1 MVVELGVFSV
11 TSAIMLVATGV
22 FALWYLTSS
31 QKPRSYLLLPAIT
44 GIAGV
49 LYAVMALSSA
59 GTIGQNVIVEARYL
73 DWVLTTPMIVAYIGL
88 TAGANKRLIG
98 KAMAA
103 DAVMI
108 AAGYVATTV
117 TGTARWA
124 GFAVSML
131 AFIYL
136 LYLLVT
142 KVTAVANDRT
152 PAVQSTFRTIRDLTI
167 VLWCV
172 YPILW
177 LMGPSGFGVVRIAD
191 YHFVI
196 ASLDLTAKVGF
207 DAIVAARAARVSTML
222 EDQTF
227 SGALN

>member
-1 MVVELGVFSV
+1 MVVELDVFSA
-11 TSAIMLVATGV
+11 TSAIMLLATGV
-22 FALWYLTSS
+22 FVVWYLQSS
-31 QKPRSYLLLPAIT
+31 QKPQSYLLLPAIT

-49 LYAVMALSSA
+49 LYLIMALSSA
-59 GTIGQNVIVEARYL
+59 GTIGSDVIVEARYL
-73 DWVLTTPMIVAYIGL
+73 DWLLTTPLIVAYIGL
-88 TAGANKRLIG
+88 TAGAGKRLIG

-103 DAVMI
+103 DVLMI
-108 AAGYVATTV
+108 AAGYVATSFS
-117 TGTARWA
+117 GAARWA
-124 GFAVSML
+124 GFTVSML
-131 AFIYL
+131 AFVYL

-142 KVTAVANDRT
+142 KITAVAGDRP
-152 PAVQSTFRTIRDLTI
+152 PAVLSTFRTIRDLTI

-177 LMGPSGFGVVRIAD
+177 LIGPFGFGLVRFAD

-227 SGALN
+227 SGTVN